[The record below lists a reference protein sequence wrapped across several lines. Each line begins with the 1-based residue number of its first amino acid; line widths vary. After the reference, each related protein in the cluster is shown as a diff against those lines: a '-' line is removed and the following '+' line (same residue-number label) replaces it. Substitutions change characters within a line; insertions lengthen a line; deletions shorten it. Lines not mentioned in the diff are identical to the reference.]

1 MTSGFAFSPL
11 ELSLLLFKV
20 SQRRPYRRKIAGHQ
34 TSRHR
39 QRIMA
44 PGILAP
50 EPTFTVKE
58 MAKSTKEKHNFGA
71 VIDDL
76 DLDNISGEYN
86 TDPMMKCCELTLCCR
101 VRREG
106 TI

>member
-1 MTSGFAFSPL
+1 
-11 ELSLLLFKV
+11 
-20 SQRRPYRRKIAGHQ
+20 
-34 TSRHR
+34 
-39 QRIMA
+39 MA

-86 TDPMMKCCELTLCCR
+86 TDHDDEVL
-101 VRREG
+101 
-106 TI
+106 